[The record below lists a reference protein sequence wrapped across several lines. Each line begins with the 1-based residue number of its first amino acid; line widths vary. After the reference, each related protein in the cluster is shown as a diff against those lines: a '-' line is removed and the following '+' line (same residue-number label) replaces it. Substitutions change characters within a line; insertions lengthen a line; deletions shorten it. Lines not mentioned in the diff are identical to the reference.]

1 MAALEAHVE
10 QRRAA
15 NALDD
20 VFGRLPAGEIDDAH
34 RHVANIGGDHVAQ
47 DDDLDDRADE
57 HQEQQL
63 LLARDLDQFFLD
75 HIKELHCAA
84 FLCRLNFQVA
94 AASRTALST
103 ISMPPSKRK
112 CFNSAPL
119 STTPRMMRKK

>member
-10 QRRAA
+10 QRRPAD
-15 NALDD
+15 ALDD
-20 VFGRLPAGEIDDAH
+20 PRGRLPAGEIDDAH
-34 RHVANIGGDHVAQ
+34 RHVANIGGDHVAE
-47 DDDLDDRADE
+47 DDDLDDRGDE

-63 LLARDLDQFFLD
+63 FLARDLDQFFLD
-75 HIKELHCAA
+75 QIKQFHCAA
-84 FLCRLNFQVA
+84 FLWRLNFQVA
-94 AASRTALST
+94 AANRTTLST